1 MKYRDLKI
9 TSAVFIVN
17 DYFVAVLVIR
27 IFIKAQ
33 QFYVALLQAVVKNLS
48 KCNFCY
54 SSYLYQLLHKNFL
67 ICMLS
72 TDCYKV

>member
-33 QFYVALLQAVVKNLS
+33 LFYVALLQAVV
-48 KCNFCY
+48 
-54 SSYLYQLLHKNFL
+54 
-67 ICMLS
+67 
-72 TDCYKV
+72 